1 MTTGA
6 APGLARH
13 RTIIMMT
20 TMLAAS
26 IYSLNL
32 TIVSISLPHMQGTF
46 SATPDQIAWVV
57 TSFIVG
63 MTTMIVATGWMS
75 RRVGRKQLFTL
86 SLGLFTVASLM
97 CGQATTLE
105 GEVLWRFLQGIAGA
119 PIIPLSQA
127 IAIDCYP
134 DAEHGKAIGIWGIG
148 NMIGPI
154 IAPPIGGY
162 LTELHGWP
170 AVFAINLPLGLLA
183 ILGSA
188 IFVPANRPV
197 RDQRFD
203 GIGFAMLVVAL
214 VSLQLALNRGARLDW
229 FESTEILV
237 EVALGGFLFYLFVVH
252 AFTSRAP
259 LLRPDMFREPN
270 YAAGLLVAFGFGLL
284 VFLPTILLPLLL
296 KNLRGYPIETIGL
309 LLAPRAAGV
318 LAGNLIVGFLVSRL
332 EPRRLMAAGFLGMGL
347 AAWLM
352 SRWTLDVG
360 PWDVGWIG
368 CLQGFA
374 SSFAF
379 VPLASRAFVYV
390 EPRYRADAMPMFYLA
405 LNIGGSLGIA
415 SVITYWSE
423 STQSNHAL
431 LAEHVN
437 AFNPLFRSGAL
448 PGFWSLERGTS
459 VAALDSEIVRQASMI
474 AYDNSFTL
482 IAIVACVVAP
492 IAFLMRRRAAPSS
505 A

>member
-1 MTTGA
+1 
-6 APGLARH
+6 
-13 RTIIMMT
+13 
-20 TMLAAS
+20 
-26 IYSLNL
+26 
-32 TIVSISLPHMQGTF
+32 
-46 SATPDQIAWVV
+46 
-57 TSFIVG
+57 
-63 MTTMIVATGWMS
+63 
-75 RRVGRKQLFTL
+75 
-86 SLGLFTVASLM
+86 
-97 CGQATTLE
+97 
-105 GEVLWRFLQGIAGA
+105 
-119 PIIPLSQA
+119 
-127 IAIDCYP
+127 
-134 DAEHGKAIGIWGIG
+134 
-148 NMIGPI
+148 
-154 IAPPIGGY
+154 
-162 LTELHGWP
+162 
-170 AVFAINLPLGLLA
+170 
-183 ILGSA
+183 
-188 IFVPANRPV
+188 
-197 RDQRFD
+197 
-203 GIGFAMLVVAL
+203 
-214 VSLQLALNRGARLDW
+214 
-229 FESTEILV
+229 
-237 EVALGGFLFYLFVVH
+237 
-252 AFTSRAP
+252 
-259 LLRPDMFREPN
+259 
-270 YAAGLLVAFGFGLL
+270 
-284 VFLPTILLPLLL
+284 
-296 KNLRGYPIETIGL
+296 
-309 LLAPRAAGV
+309 
-318 LAGNLIVGFLVSRL
+318 
-332 EPRRLMAAGFLGMGL
+332 MAAGFLGMGL

-360 PWDVGWIG
+360 PWDVAWIG

-492 IAFLMRRRAAPSS
+492 IAFLMRRRAAHPP